1 MPYYARK
8 WDKNVIISVPD
19 SADAVKSRATDS
31 IDFSPVEKTINFL
44 VKYMIF

>member
-8 WDKNVIISVPD
+8 LDKNATISVPD

-31 IDFSPVEKTINFL
+31 IDFSPVEKTINLL